1 MTNIFVDPSSAEDY
15 ESILVNGK
23 CYKRVGPSQ
32 LTPDTLFIDEGFDS
46 CEECLTSPSPSPSP
60 SPPPEPPASMYAYY
74 SFEGTSVSGG
84 TAWENKLDPGNNDL
98 ITTGTTDI
106 NNNVASNVNGRSG
119 QVLYCPRNGSNN
131 FFSGQ
136 FVPEPGDRTYTMW
149 WCPETI
155 STGGVVNQSLLT
167 NFNPSWNWDDDVW
180 DWNGIPFAQE
190 STVSLNNWYFI
201 AVTQTLPGFQ
211 CNIWQGDVSTAPVK
225 NSTTINSNFN
235 NPIIGGFNGI
245 FCINGWMD
253 DVRIFDSILT
263 DSEINDVW
271 NLDK

>member
-1 MTNIFVDPSSAEDY
+1 MAESFGILIGYFQVPNTVETLDDLY
-15 ESILVNGK
+15 GLQYLVN
-23 CYKRVGPSQ
+23 VN
-32 LTPDTLFIDEGFDS
+32 TPGIDPDATDS
-46 CEECLTSPSPSPSP
+46 FELIEEEDV
-60 SPPPEPPASMYAYY
+60 PEPPASMYAYY

-84 TAWENKLDPGNNDL
+84 TAWENKLDPGNNNL

-155 STGGVVNQSLLT
+155 STGGVVNQSLLI
-167 NFNPSWNWDDDVW
+167 NFNPSWNWDDNVW

-201 AVTQTLPGFQ
+201 AVTQTVPGFQ

-235 NPIIGGFNGI
+235 DPIIGGFNGI